1 MELKYPLI
9 FFAGILLII
18 FLNIRFKKKNK
29 KYIDGKKIA
38 NTGYI
43 KQTSYYQKKLKE
55 YKLVSKLIQI
65 VCLISI
71 VLSLFLISRPTKI
84 DNINNSNYSR
94 DIFLCMDVSSSV
106 DELNYEL
113 VKNLKSTV
121 NSLKGERFGISI
133 FNTSSVTLVP
143 LTDDYDYILSTL
155 DKINDSIKSSNN
167 DLDED
172 DLDNYDFYINN
183 YITSGTLIDSETRGS
198 SLIGDG
204 LSSCVYSFSNSDNDR
219 TKIIIF
225 STDNDLQGTPIV
237 SLSEAAE
244 ISKNKNITVYGIG
257 TKIMNEEDRTEFKN
271 AVEKTGGAFYD
282 ESSSSVK
289 KIVNNIEK
297 KSKSLLEKQ
306 SETIKTDIPKIPF
319 IILVFSIS
327 MLIILNKRVV
337 S

>member
-18 FLNIRFKKKNK
+18 FLNFKFKKKNK
-29 KYIDGKKIA
+29 KYLSGRKIA
-38 NTGYI
+38 NTSYI

-65 VCLISI
+65 VSLISI
-71 VLSLFLISRPTKI
+71 ILSLFLISRPTKI
-84 DNINNSNYSR
+84 DSINNSNYSR

-143 LTDDYDYILSTL
+143 LTDDYDYVLSTL
-155 DKINDSIKSSNN
+155 DNINNSIKNANN
-167 DLDED
+167 DLDD
-172 DLDNYDFYINN
+172 YDFYINN
-183 YITSGTLIDSETRGS
+183 YITSGTLVDSETRGS

-204 LSSCVYSFSNSDNDR
+204 LSSCIYSFSNSDNDR

-237 SLSEAAE
+237 SLSEAAK

-257 TKIMNEEDRTEFKN
+257 TKIMDEEDRIEFKN
-271 AVEKTGGAFYD
+271 AVEKTSGAFYD

-306 SETIKTDIPKIPF
+306 NETIKTDIPKIPF
-319 IILVFSIS
+319 IILVVSIS
-327 MLIILNKRVV
+327 ILIILNKRVV